1 VKRIIVT
8 ALAVAAVLLAAGCGT
23 KHAGTAP
30 ATFGPAAS
38 SARAAASSALANP
51 TVSADLSA
59 AEQQLLANLQKNF
72 SPAHP
77 VKSVQAA
84 VRATFPQG
92 GTARIESYA
101 VKTFTIAVL
110 HTKGPGSAR
119 DTWLQGV
126 VTYAEAQGAQAG
138 YTPPA
143 SPGTGTVPGAASP
156 SPATSGA

>member
-1 VKRIIVT
+1 MAPKVSGTVRPGSR
-8 ALAVAAVLLAAGCGT
+8 LAAI
-23 KHAGTAP
+23 
-30 ATFGPAAS
+30 
-38 SARAAASSALANP
+38 
-51 TVSADLSA
+51 
-59 AEQQLLANLQKNF
+59 
-72 SPAHP
+72 
-77 VKSVQAA
+77 
-84 VRATFPQG
+84 QG